1 MRSYDSLKESA
12 VVYPS
17 LVHPQSCPHPRSR
30 PASARAA
37 SAWRAHV
44 TAWHNGLV
52 RRPAPRSPASPRQSH
67 QVYVKRVFW
76 EALEEYTTQLLFL
89 NFGIGTVMSTQVC
102 ALIFSILIMYIL
114 HWHFQVE
121 TSCLIKHL
129 SLIVAQYILVSSN
142 HVNIEKLQKRHT
154 DWGASQRH
162 LSLHSTLHQINL
174 TQKYPSM

>member
-1 MRSYDSLKESA
+1 MRT
-12 VVYPS
+12 
-17 LVHPQSCPHPRSR
+17 C
-30 PASARAA
+30 
-37 SAWRAHV
+37 
-44 TAWHNGLV
+44 GL
-52 RRPAPRSPASPRQSH
+52 SH
-67 QVYVKRVFW
+67 QIKGPTTVKLAKTGFNCKIVKFTITGPLIWCDNPQVRMSKILYINNNNFHHLGRSQMCAGGCYVFRTSKPHSGT
-76 EALEEYTTQLLFL
+76 LC
-89 NFGIGTVMSTQVC
+89 TVMSTQVC

-142 HVNIEKLQKRHT
+142 YVNIEKLQKRHT